1 MNFIVGAEEHTSQ
14 IVELLKITLGESL
27 TKKTIE
33 FWNWKHNENPFG
45 KSKIILAFDG
55 EMLVGVRAFM
65 CWQFSNTTETVKCVR
80 AVDTAVHPS
89 YQGKGIFSKLTSAAL
104 DDCKKD
110 NIKLVFN
117 TPNKISKIGYLKLGW
132 IEIGKLPL
140 RLSITITIPRVYNEN
155 LLRELLTNYEI
166 SITKEPNLNSQTNK
180 FSTPLSSDY
189 INWRYKNC
197 PIDSYYSI
205 SQENKFI
212 VIFRI
217 KKVKSFIEMR
227 LCEVAINNKDY
238 CIDKTV
244 SSIKEIIKII
254 RPAFVSCADNDNIP
268 SAFFKKLY
276 FFPKLKI
283 GPIVTLKNVK
293 CESFE
298 DFKNYKI
305 WQPSLGS
312 LELF

>member
-1 MNFIVGAEEHTSQ
+1 M
-14 IVELLKITLGESL
+14 L
-27 TKKTIE
+27 TKKTVK

-55 EMLVGVRAFM
+55 ELLVGVRAFM
-65 CWQFSNTTETVKCVR
+65 YWQFSNATETIKCVR

-89 YQGKGIFSKLTSAAL
+89 YQGKGIFSKLTMAAL
-104 DDCKKD
+104 NDCKSD

-132 IEIGKLPL
+132 IEIGKLSL
-140 RLSITITIPRVYNEN
+140 RLSIPINLPRVYNEN
-155 LLRELLTNYEI
+155 LLCELLADYEI
-166 SITKEPNLNSQTNK
+166 CKTKELNVNTYTNK
-180 FSTPLSSDY
+180 FSTPLSFDY
-189 INWRYKNC
+189 LNWRYTNC
-197 PIDSYYSI
+197 PIDRYYSI
-205 SQENKFI
+205 SKANQFT

-227 LCEVAINNKDY
+227 LCEVLIKKDDFCINES
-238 CIDKTV
+238 V
-244 SSIKEIIKII
+244 LSIKKLVKIL
-254 RPAFVSCADNDNIP
+254 RPSFISCADNDNIP

-283 GPIVTLKNVK
+283 GPIVTLKNIDYDF
-293 CESFE
+293 FE

-305 WQPSLGS
+305 WQPTLGC